1 MFWSPRSQMDFT
13 TSSPDVFKNIRPV
26 VWLASLP
33 AVWQPCWL
41 WYHEGDMLRSALTY
55 LYIPAPGLRYQSQSR
70 TRLVHFPTAASFLA
84 KSQTQIQT
92 LAGDRGGRRRLSS
105 LPTSSP
111 FFSPPPPLAC
121 DSLCYFCVVSDKQ
134 KGYSP
139 KFIISLQAASSL

>member
-41 WYHEGDMLRSALTY
+41 WYHEGDMLGSALTY
-55 LYIPAPGLRYQSQSR
+55 LYIPAARLRYQSQSR

-92 LAGDRGGRRRLSS
+92 LACDRGDRRRLSS

-111 FFSPPPPLAC
+111 FFFPSISVWQFVLLLCCLGQTKRLQSQIYNQSPGCL
-121 DSLCYFCVVSDKQ
+121 
-134 KGYSP
+134 
-139 KFIISLQAASSL
+139 

>member
-1 MFWSPRSQMDFT
+1 
-13 TSSPDVFKNIRPV
+13 
-26 VWLASLP
+26 
-33 AVWQPCWL
+33 
-41 WYHEGDMLRSALTY
+41 MLGSALTY
-55 LYIPAPGLRYQSQSR
+55 LYIPAARLRYQSQSR

-92 LAGDRGGRRRLSS
+92 LACDRGAFTADIQS
-105 LPTSSP
+105 
-111 FFSPPPPLAC
+111 FFFPPPLAC